1 MDKIEKIQTDVLA
14 KYEHFMKDKGIPVQV
29 AVTTVGGLVQG
40 GFFGGMM
47 GVMMKNQP
55 LPPPGVTPPPQ
66 PASMIGGPFVMGR
79 NVAVMTGVNA
89 GLTLLITKVRGV
101 EDWKNAAAGSF
112 GAGFC
117 YSVVSN
123 LGAPKVLPI
132 GTAPIPSGAVAIIID
147 ALRTGALFAGLQTV
161 FAKVGEN
168 FSGKQEEEDTTYF
181 ATKQMLTALDLTKY
195 EKNFK
200 KGQLNDTTITLL
212 TEGVLSEVKI
222 PPGPRLLILNH
233 VEQIKEYQRKYGK
246 KQAMSLALP
255 VN

>member
-1 MDKIEKIQTDVLA
+1 MQKVEELQTNVVA
-14 KYEHFMKDKGIPVQV
+14 GYNKFMEGKGLPLQV
-29 AVTTVGGLVQG
+29 AVTTLGGGVQG
-40 GFFGGMM
+40 SFFGGLM

-55 LPPPGVTPPPQ
+55 TPLAGVTPPPQ
-66 PASMIGGPFVMGR
+66 PAAMVGGPFVLGR

-89 GLTLLITKVRGV
+89 GLTLLISRVRGV
-101 EDWKNAAAGSF
+101 EDWKNQAGASF

-117 YSVVSN
+117 YSIVSN
-123 LGAPKVLPI
+123 LGAPKILPV
-132 GTAPIPSGAVAIIID
+132 GTAPIPSGAVAIIAD

-168 FSGKQEEEDTTYF
+168 FSGKQAEEDTTYF

-212 TEGVLSEVKI
+212 TDSALAEVKI
-222 PPGPRLLILNH
+222 PAGPRLLILDH
-233 VEQIKEYQRKYGK
+233 VERIKEYQRKYGK

-255 VN
+255 V